1 MDRLFVFDST
11 LRDGAQGESI
21 SFSVNDKLNILK
33 LLDGL
38 GIPYIE
44 AGNPSSNPK
53 DREFFEKAS
62 HIALKHAKL
71 VAFGS
76 TRRPGSHAA
85 EDAGLDALLSARTEV
100 VAIFGKASAFHVE
113 QVLRTSREENLRMIE
128 DSIRFLAANGR
139 TVFFDAEHYFD
150 GYREDPAY
158 AMQVVRTAAHAGAAC
173 VILCDTNGGTLPHD
187 IYQGVQSVCQAVEV
201 PVGIH
206 CHNDIGC
213 AVANSLMAVQAGAVQ
228 VQGTLLGFGER
239 CGNANLSALI
249 PSLQLKM
256 GYDCIPPEQ
265 MENLTRCVRAVG
277 EASNIVPD
285 NGMPYVGKSAFA
297 HKGGMH
303 IDGVK
308 KVPSSFEHIDPALVG
323 NSRSLL
329 ISEVSGR
336 AAVAGMV
343 GDDPHHA
350 EAAEIVQMVKE
361 QEHEGFQYE
370 YASASLQLLILHRK
384 HKLAPY
390 FEVIYSRTIGEQRG
404 NWEGTG
410 NGSSAVVKVRVGEN
424 CEIGGGEGEGPVHA
438 LDCAL
443 RKAVGRFYP
452 SIEDVRLIDYKVRVI
467 EPQDATAAKVR
478 VLVESTDGKDVWTT
492 VGVSRDIIQA
502 SLQACVDAV
511 EYKLW
516 MEQKMREGQK

>member
-1 MDRLFVFDST
+1 MSEIALFDST
-11 LRDGAQGESI
+11 LRDGAQGENI
-21 SFSVNDKLNILK
+21 SFSVNDKLKILK

-53 DREFFEKAS
+53 DREFFEKAEN
-62 HIALKHAKL
+62 IPLRYAKL
-71 VAFGS
+71 VAFGA
-76 TRRPGSHAA
+76 TRRPHIAPA
-85 EDAGLDALLSARTEV
+85 DDPGLEALLAARTSV
-100 VAIFGKASAFHVE
+100 VSIFGKASAFHVE
-113 QVLRTSREENLRMIE
+113 QVLRTTREENLQMIE
-128 DSIRFLAANGR
+128 DSIRYLVANGR
-139 TVFFDAEHYFD
+139 EVFFDAEHYFD
-150 GYREDPAY
+150 GYRQDPAY
-158 AMQVVRTAAHAGAAC
+158 TLQVLRTAAHAGASC
-173 VILCDTNGGTLPHD
+173 VILCDTNGGTLPHE
-187 IYQGVQSVCQAVEV
+187 IFQAVQTACQTVSV
-201 PVGIH
+201 PIGIH

-213 AVANSLMAVQAGAVQ
+213 AVANTLLAVQAGAVQ
-228 VQGTLLGFGER
+228 IQGTLLGFGER

-256 GYDCIPPEQ
+256 GYRCIPPEQ
-265 MENLTRCVRAVG
+265 MGNLTRCVRAVG
-277 EASNIVPD
+277 ETANIVPD

-303 IDGVK
+303 IDGVM
-308 KVPSSFEHIDPALVG
+308 KVPASFEHIDPAVVG
-323 NSRSLL
+323 NSRTLL
-329 ISEVSGR
+329 ISEVAGR
-336 AAVAGMV
+336 AAVAGMLGTDV
-343 GDDPHHA
+343 RADDT
-350 EAAEIVQMVKE
+350 AEIVKMVKE

-370 YASASLQLLILHRK
+370 YASASLQLLVMRRQHHLK
-384 HKLAPY
+384 PF

-410 NGSSAVVKVRVGEN
+410 NGSSAVVKVRVGDN

-438 LDCAL
+438 LDGAL

-478 VLVESTDGKDVWTT
+478 VLVESTDGTDVWTT

-516 MEQKMREGQK
+516 REQAAGKESK